1 MSLQFA
7 LPNEPF
13 QIFSSHWFGKDSLQI
28 AEAKKNVLAPL
39 FQNRKTEFSQQKNAS
54 SLEEQ
59 LYDAKAFC
67 KIETSKVAMYFPNEW
82 RKGFFSQ
89 LDNLMDI
96 DNWEEDEKP
105 VTKESFS
112 TLLRMLTFIKPA
124 RRPGLGTTSSGN
136 IIAAWTN
143 EKDRLTIECLSKDRV
158 RWVLSHIIDDIR
170 ESAAGEVQLTRLQVV
185 LSPYS
190 PNRWFTN
197 GS

>member
-1 MSLQFA
+1 MSFQLA
-7 LPNEPF
+7 LNNQNF
-13 QIFSSHWFGKDSLQI
+13 QLFDFPSFGKDSQQI
-28 AEAKKNVLAPL
+28 IEAKRNILDPL
-39 FQNRKTEFSQQKNAS
+39 FQNSNIEHFRQRNAC

-67 KIETSKVAMYFPNEW
+67 KIETSKVSMYFPDEW
-82 RKGFFSQ
+82 RNGFFLQ

-96 DNWEEDEKP
+96 DNWEEDEKT

-112 TLLRMLTFIKPA
+112 TLLRMLTLIKPI
-124 RRPGLGTTSSGN
+124 RRPGLGTTSAGN

-170 ESAAGEVQLTRLQVV
+170 ESAAGEVQLPRLQTV
-185 LSPYS
+185 LTPYN
-190 PNRWFTN
+190 PNRWFC
-197 GS
+197 